1 MARSNNNILLH
12 GITGQIGKQ
21 IVIKRYGNRTVVT
34 AYPDMSNIKPSKT
47 QKQKRKTFA
56 DAVAYAKAITSD
68 PEKKALYQ
76 ARVKKGRSVYNYAM
90 AEYLKKK

>member
-34 AYPDMSNIKPSKT
+34 AYPDMSNIKPSKM

-56 DAVAYAKAITSD
+56 EAVAYAKAITSD